1 MEEKNRNSVFRE
13 KSLRRVSSPERT
25 DDYLCVP
32 MPNLWFAAVAAALLG
47 GGALVWITFGFV

>member
-1 MEEKNRNSVFRE
+1 MEEKNSNSVFRE

-32 MPNLWFAAVAAALLG
+32 MPNLWFAGLAAARSYG
-47 GGALVWITFGFV
+47 